1 MFNLN
6 PRFAELGLEF
16 SSQVKPT
23 PLTQAP
29 KLVHLNSELLAAIG
43 LNSLSVQD
51 LCDLLSARSSVM
63 DYPAL
68 AAVYMGHQ
76 FGHAV
81 PRLGDGRALLIAE
94 HEFAGKTWE
103 LQLKGAGKTP
113 YSRGGDGRAVLR
125 STIREYL
132 ASHSLDKLGV
142 PTTQALAMLSSQ
154 DEVYRE
160 KVESAA
166 VVLRVAPS
174 FLRFGNFEYFAKQ
187 KKPAELEKLVRF
199 VCCNYFTEI
208 DLSSNNY
215 VLYFLE
221 RVIQLTAE
229 MVAYWQ
235 SIGFVHGVMNTDNMS
250 ILGLTLDYGPYA
262 FMDRYNPEQIFNHSD
277 SEGRY
282 TYANQPNIAW
292 WNLYRLAEALV
303 VLHPNADELQQI
315 LAKYAEYYNQKYVQ
329 LMGAKLGLEEFTI
342 DDLPFLDELLQ
353 IMQAE
358 KIDWTY
364 FWRKLSYGASGRSQL
379 SLDYPSL
386 QLENWFNKLD
396 AFYQGDTVSE
406 QQRQKQMLAINP
418 AIALRSHLVQYAID
432 CAEYGNY
439 SEIER
444 LFKAL
449 DHPFDELAEFSTYY
463 HIAPDWSEHIVLSC
477 SS

>member
-6 PRFAELGLEF
+6 PSFAELGLEF
-16 SSQVKPT
+16 FSQVKPT
-23 PLTQAP
+23 PLTQTP
-29 KLVHLNSELLAAIG
+29 KLVHLNSELLAVIG
-43 LNSLSVQD
+43 LSHLSEQE
-51 LCDLLSARSSVM
+51 LCDLLSSQFVVT

-94 HEFAGKTWE
+94 HKYAGNTWE

-132 ASHSLDKLGV
+132 ASHALDKLGV
-142 PTTQALAMLSSQ
+142 PTTLALAMLSSQ

-160 KVESAA
+160 QVESAA

-187 KKPAELEKLVRF
+187 KKPSELEKLVKF
-199 VCCNYFTEI
+199 VCSNYFPEI
-208 DLSSNNY
+208 NLSSADY
-215 VLYFLE
+215 VLHFLE

-229 MVAYWQ
+229 MIAYWQ

-262 FMDRYNPEQIFNHSD
+262 FIDRYNPQQIFNHSD

-292 WNLYRLAEALV
+292 WNLYRLAESLV
-303 VLHPNADELQQI
+303 TLHPDADQLEQV
-315 LAKYAEYYNQKYVQ
+315 LATYAEYYNQKYTQ
-329 LMGAKLGLEEFTI
+329 LMGAKLGLEHFTA

-353 IMQAE
+353 IMQVE

-364 FWRKLSYGASGRSQL
+364 FWRKLSYGSAGISQL
-379 SLDYPSL
+379 SCDYPSL
-386 QLENWFNKLD
+386 ALENWFAKLT
-396 AFYQGDTVSE
+396 ARYEGTKLTS
-406 QQRQKQMLAINP
+406 QQRQEQMLAVNP
-418 AIALRSHLVQYAID
+418 AIVLRSHLVQYAID
-432 CAEYGNY
+432 RAEQGNY
-439 SEIER
+439 HEIER
-444 LFKAL
+444 LFQAL
-449 DHPFDELAEFSTYY
+449 SKPFAELAEFRDYY
-463 HIAPDWSEHIVLSC
+463 NVAPDWSEHIVLSC

>member
-16 SSQVKPT
+16 FSQVKPT

-29 KLVHLNSELLAAIG
+29 KVVHLNSELLAAIG
-43 LNSLSVQD
+43 LSHLSEQEI
-51 LCDLLSARSSVM
+51 CDLLSSQSVVA
-63 DYPAL
+63 DYTAL
-68 AAVYMGHQ
+68 ATVYMGHQ

-94 HEFAGKTWE
+94 HEYAGNTWE

-113 YSRGGDGRAVLR
+113 YSRDGDGRAVLR

-132 ASHSLDKLGV
+132 ASHALGKLGV
-142 PTTQALAMLSSQ
+142 PTTQALAMLSAE

-160 KVESAA
+160 QVESAA

-174 FLRFGNFEYFAKQ
+174 FVRFGSFEYFAKQ
-187 KKPAELEKLVRF
+187 KKPAELDQLVKF
-199 VCCNYFTEI
+199 VCCNYFPEI
-208 DLSSNNY
+208 DLSSTNY
-215 VLYFLE
+215 VLHFLE

-229 MVAYWQ
+229 MIAYWQ

-262 FMDRYNPEQIFNHSD
+262 FMDRYNPQQIFNHSD
-277 SEGRY
+277 SDGRY

-303 VLHPNADELQQI
+303 TLHPDADQLERV
-315 LAKYAEYYNQKYVQ
+315 LAKYAEYYNQKYTQ
-329 LMGAKLGLEEFTI
+329 LMGAKLGLEAFTA

-353 IMQAE
+353 IMQVE

-364 FWRKLSYGASGRSQL
+364 FWRKLSYGAAGIAQL

-386 QLENWFNKLD
+386 ALETWFSKLT
-396 AFYQGDTVSE
+396 ARYQTSKLTP
-406 QQRQKQMLAINP
+406 QQRQKQMLAVNP
-418 AIALRSHLVQYAID
+418 AIVLRSHLVQYAID
-432 CAEYGNY
+432 RAEHGNY
-439 SEIER
+439 HEVER
-444 LFKAL
+444 LFQAL
-449 DHPFDELAEFSTYY
+449 DQPFVELAKFSDYY
-463 HIAPDWSEHIVLSC
+463 KVAPDWSEHIVLSC